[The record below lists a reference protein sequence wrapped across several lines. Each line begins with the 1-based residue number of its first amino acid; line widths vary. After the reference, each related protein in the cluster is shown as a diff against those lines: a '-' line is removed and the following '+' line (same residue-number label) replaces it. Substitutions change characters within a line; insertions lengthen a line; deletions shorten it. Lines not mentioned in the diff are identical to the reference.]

1 MYYIM
6 YVQKCMYKLVF
17 SYNVIHVCV
26 CEYMYLYL
34 PSPYMC
40 MHTQLNRAES
50 MYYAL
55 RVNIIIFFLLQK
67 SESLQREKEVAHEE
81 LERLQL
87 SIKEEQLVKEQ
98 LMVQVSE
105 LRGDRETSDHLKN
118 ELSVAKT
125 E

>member
-1 MYYIM
+1 M
-6 YVQKCMYKLVF
+6 
-17 SYNVIHVCV
+17 
-26 CEYMYLYL
+26 
-34 PSPYMC
+34 
-40 MHTQLNRAES
+40 
-50 MYYAL
+50 
-55 RVNIIIFFLLQK
+55 
-67 SESLQREKEVAHEE
+67 AHEE

-118 ELSVAKT
+118 ELSVTKS